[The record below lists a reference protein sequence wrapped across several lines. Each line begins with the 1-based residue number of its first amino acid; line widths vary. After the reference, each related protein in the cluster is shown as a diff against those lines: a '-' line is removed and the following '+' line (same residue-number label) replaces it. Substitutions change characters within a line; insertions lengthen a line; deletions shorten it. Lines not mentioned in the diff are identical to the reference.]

1 VRNAAIRGDRAR
13 GWSLRHIAR
22 HHGISV
28 GLAHRI
34 AGDVYIVLPDAWH
47 RARLPK
53 EAPLP
58 PSWHSHRVYCASD
71 LP

>member
-1 VRNAAIRGDRAR
+1 VRDAAIRGDRAR

-28 GLAHRI
+28 ALVHRI
-34 AGDVYIVLPDAWH
+34 AGTVHIVLPGNWH

-58 PSWHSHRVYCASD
+58 PSWHSHRVYAVGGR
-71 LP
+71 